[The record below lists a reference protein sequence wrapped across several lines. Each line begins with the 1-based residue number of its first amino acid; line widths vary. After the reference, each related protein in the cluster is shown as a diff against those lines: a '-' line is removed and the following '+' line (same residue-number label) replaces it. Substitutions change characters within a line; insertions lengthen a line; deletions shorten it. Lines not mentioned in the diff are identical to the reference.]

1 MPTTMTSINPLAGQI
16 TLSFRILT
24 GDEKNRKEEAKATF
38 QYKYYPEDDHIEY
51 IDTIYT
57 HPKLQSM
64 IEDNQKMME
73 NVDSYIRKSLIANTM
88 KISKSR

>member
-24 GDEKNRKEEAKATF
+24 GDEKNRREDAKATF

>member
-1 MPTTMTSINPLAGQI
+1 MTSISQVAGQI
-16 TLSFRILT
+16 TLSYRLLT

-88 KISKSR
+88 KISKIR

>member
-1 MPTTMTSINPLAGQI
+1 MTSINPLAGQI

-24 GDEKNRKEEAKATF
+24 GDEKNRREDAKATF

-51 IDTIYT
+51 RDTIYT